1 MYEQPWHS
9 LHLIQRSA
17 WEGCSQ
23 KSVGILCS
31 AEATVLS
38 EYQLMLRL
46 PQAKLVAHQ
55 HQGLLYR

>member
-1 MYEQPWHS
+1 MEFHFPHCA
-9 LHLIQRSA
+9 LIHRSA
-17 WEGCSQ
+17 WKGNSP
-23 KSVGILCS
+23 KLVDILCC
-31 AEATVLS
+31 AEATLLS